1 MIRVLKLTIFIAHFP
16 LSVFLFFRNKIHNLN
31 KLSHLHIPVIC
42 VICIVAVSLFLRL
55 PQAEGSFTEDI
66 AIDPE
71 AISLANTV
79 TARPPGIAAIHYNPA
94 GLSLIGDGDFITQGL
109 MGIVIKKSNTFT
121 QDPNYRG
128 FNDIYNNLIKDPIA
142 SGTQG
147 TNTSGK
153 AYIPILDF
161 TLNWPVLPDPLSGLS
176 HRNPGSNWT
185 FGFSIYMPYAG
196 GWNTAS
202 DDPTRF
208 DGQSMYLQHLIY
220 FGPAVSYRVN
230 KTLSI
235 GAAFGAGQTA
245 MGVGTDIRAPNAIV
259 NLTKALGDSTQGG
272 SNPISD
278 LTVPFPLFGGGMG
291 AYDTLGNLSIAM
303 RDDFSPSY
311 NLGALWEP
319 YDWLSFGLSYNSA
332 IYAHMTGKYIFA
344 YSHEFQNM
352 VAWEG
357 STALMAIISGVF
369 DLPTGATSAQIG
381 NVSMDMTLPQ
391 LVNFGIKLKP
401 IKRLSLL
408 ADLHWS
414 NWSSTS
420 QFAIQFDQRIQ
431 LLQLAKFMG
440 YTGGDY
446 NMVMAKNMK
455 DTLNWSAGIEY
466 QALDWLALRAGY
478 EQRTTSNPDNL
489 YDLMGSVPT
498 MDYYGAG
505 LGIKLK
511 DNVAIDLCFG
521 YLTGKQYT
529 ADNGSINM
537 NSTVLGAGVQNPY
550 AGLNVESNMS
560 LYIAGFKVTMPLEDF
575 LDQQTQLLNKQIE
588 LLEKIFPI
596 PAKWRHTPAQGSLK
610 AAETEKSVDSSS
622 TVTNNLR
629 SEGKSYY
636 TEDSE

>member
-16 LSVFLFFRNKIHNLN
+16 LSLFLFFCNKIYNLN
-31 KLSHLHIPVIC
+31 KLSRLHIPVIY

-55 PQAEGSFTEDI
+55 PQAEGSFIEDI
-66 AIDPE
+66 VIDPE

-79 TARPPGIAAIHYNPA
+79 TARPPGIASIHYNPA

-109 MGIVIKKSNTFT
+109 MAAVIKKSNTFT
-121 QDPNYRG
+121 QDPNFRG
-128 FNDIYNNLIKDPIA
+128 FNDIYDNLIKDPLA
-142 SGTQG
+142 GTQG

-153 AYIPILDF
+153 LYIPILDF
-161 TLNWPVLPDPLSGLS
+161 TVNWPVLPAPLSGLS

-185 FGFSIYMPYAG
+185 FGFSIYAPYAG
-196 GWNTAS
+196 GWNYAS

-208 DGQSMYLQHLIY
+208 DGQSLYLQHLVY
-220 FGPAVSYRVN
+220 FGPAVSYRVS
-230 KTLSI
+230 KTLSL
-235 GAAFGAGQTA
+235 GASFGAGQTA
-245 MGVGTDIRAPNAIV
+245 MGLGTDVRAPNAIV
-259 NLTKALGDSTQGG
+259 NITKALGDATQGG

-278 LTVPFPLFGGGMG
+278 LTIPLPLFGGGVG
-291 AYDTLGNLSIAM
+291 PYDIMGNLSIAM

-332 IYAHMTGKYIFA
+332 ISAHMTGKYIFA
-344 YSHEFQNM
+344 YSQKFQNM
-352 VAWEG
+352 VGWEG
-357 STALMAIISGVF
+357 STALMVIVSSIF
-369 DLPTGATSAQIG
+369 DLPMVPTSAQIG

-414 NWSSTS
+414 NWSTTS
-420 QFAIQFDQRIQ
+420 QYVIQFDQRIQ

-446 NMVMAKNMK
+446 NMVLAKNMK

-478 EQRTTSNPDNL
+478 ENRTTSTPDDV
-489 YDLMGSVPT
+489 YDLMSLPT
-498 MDYYGAG
+498 LDYYGAG

-511 DNVAIDLCFG
+511 DNVDIDLSFG
-521 YLTGKQYT
+521 YLTGKQYIP
-529 ADNGSINM
+529 DNGSVNL
-537 NSTVLGAGVQNPY
+537 NSTVLGAGVNNPY
-550 AGLNVESNMS
+550 AGLNVQSNISM
-560 LYIAGFKVTMPLEDF
+560 YIAGFKVTMPLEDF

-588 LLEKIFPI
+588 LIEKIFPI

>member
-1 MIRVLKLTIFIAHFP
+1 MIRVLKLTIFIARFL

-31 KLSHLHIPVIC
+31 KLSRLHIPVIY

-55 PQAEGSFTEDI
+55 PQAEGSFIEDI
-66 AIDPE
+66 VIDPE

-79 TARPPGIAAIHYNPA
+79 TARPPGIASIHYNPA

-109 MGIVIKKSNTFT
+109 MAAFIQKSNTFA
-121 QDPNYRG
+121 QDPNFRG
-128 FNDIYNNLIKDPIA
+128 FNDIYDNLIKDPLA
-142 SGTQG
+142 GTQG

-153 AYIPILDF
+153 LYIPILDF
-161 TLNWPVLPDPLSGLS
+161 TVNWPVLPAPISGLS

-185 FGFSIYMPYAG
+185 FGFSIYAPYAG
-196 GWNTAS
+196 GWNYAS

-208 DGQSMYLQHLIY
+208 DGQSLYLQHLVY
-220 FGPAVSYRVN
+220 FGPAVSYRVS
-230 KTLSI
+230 KTLSL
-235 GAAFGAGQTA
+235 GASFGAGQTA
-245 MGVGTDIRAPNAIV
+245 MGLGTDVRAPNAIV
-259 NLTKALGDSTQGG
+259 NITKALGDATQGG

-278 LTVPFPLFGGGMG
+278 LTIPFPLFGGGVG
-291 AYDTLGNLSIAM
+291 PYDIMGNLSIAM

-332 IYAHMTGKYIFA
+332 IDVHMTGKYIFS
-344 YSHEFQNM
+344 YSQQFQNM
-352 VAWEG
+352 VGWEG
-357 STALMAIISGVF
+357 STALMIIVSSIF
-369 DLPTGATSAQIG
+369 DLPTQATSAQIG
-381 NVSMDMTLPQ
+381 NVSMDMQLPQ

-414 NWSSTS
+414 NWSTTS
-420 QFAIQFDQRIQ
+420 QYVIQFDQRIQ

-446 NMVMAKNMK
+446 NMVLAKNMK

-478 EQRTTSNPDNL
+478 ENRTTSTPNDVF
-489 YDLMGSVPT
+489 DLMSLPT
-498 MDYYGAG
+498 LDYYGAG

-511 DNVAIDLCFG
+511 DNVDIDLSFG

-529 ADNGSINM
+529 PDNGSVNL
-537 NSTVLGAGVQNPY
+537 NSTVLGAGVNNPY
-550 AGLNVESNMS
+550 AGLNVQSNISM
-560 LYIAGFKVTMPLEDF
+560 YIAGFKVTMPLEDF

-588 LLEKIFPI
+588 LMEKILPI

-610 AAETEKSVDSSS
+610 APETEKSVDSSS

-629 SEGKSYY
+629 SDGKSYY

>member
-1 MIRVLKLTIFIAHFP
+1 MSR
-16 LSVFLFFRNKIHNLN
+16 
-31 KLSHLHIPVIC
+31 LHIPVIY

-55 PQAEGSFTEDI
+55 PQAEAMFNEDV

-79 TARPPGIAAIHYNPA
+79 AARPPGIASIHYNPA

-109 MGIVIKKSNTFT
+109 MAIYIQKTNTFT

-128 FNDIYNNLIKDPIA
+128 FNDIYDNLIKDPLA
-142 SGTQG
+142 GTSG

-153 AYIPILDF
+153 AYIPIADF
-161 TLNWPVLPDPLSGLS
+161 TLNWPVLPAPLSGLS

-196 GWNTAS
+196 GWNYS
-202 DDPTRF
+202 DADPTRF
-208 DGQSMYLQHLIY
+208 DGQYLYLQHLIY
-220 FGPAVSYRVN
+220 FGPAVSYKVS

-245 MGVGTDIRAPNAIV
+245 MGLGTDVRAPNAIV
-259 NLTKALGDSTQGG
+259 NITKALGDATQGG
-272 SNPISD
+272 ANPISD
-278 LTVPFPLFGGGMG
+278 LTIPFPLFGGGIG
-291 AYDTLGNLSIAM
+291 IYDTVGNLSIAM

-319 YDWLSFGLSYNSA
+319 YDWLSFGLCYNSA
-332 IYAHMTGKYIFA
+332 INVHMTGKYIFS
-344 YSHEFQNM
+344 YSQQWQNM
-352 VAWEG
+352 VGWEG
-357 STALMAIISGVF
+357 STALMTIVSGIF
-369 DLPTGATSAQIG
+369 DLPTQATSAQIG
-381 NVSMDMTLPQ
+381 NVSMDMELPQ

-408 ADLHWS
+408 GDLHWS
-414 NWSSTS
+414 NWSTT
-420 QFAIQFDQRIQ
+420 QQYVIKFDQRIQ

-446 NMVMAKNMK
+446 NMVLAKNMQ
-455 DTLNWSAGIEY
+455 DTLTWSAGIEY
-466 QALDWLALRAGY
+466 QALDWLAIRAGY
-478 EQRTTSNPDNL
+478 ENRKSSSPDNV
-489 YDLMGSVPT
+489 YDLMSFPT
-498 MDYYGAG
+498 VDYYGAG

-511 DNVAIDLCFG
+511 DNVDLDLCFG

-529 ADNGSINM
+529 PDNGSVNM
-537 NSTVLGAGVQNPY
+537 NSTVLGAGVNNPY
-550 AGLNVESNMS
+550 AGLNVQSNIS
-560 LYIAGFKVTMPLEDF
+560 IYIAGFKVTMPLEDF
-575 LDQQTQLLNKQIE
+575 LDQQTQLLNKQKE
-588 LLEKIFPI
+588 LFEKIFPI
-596 PAKWRHTPAQGSLK
+596 PAKWRHAPAQGSLK
-610 AAETEKSVDSSS
+610 APETEKSVDSSW

>member
-16 LSVFLFFRNKIHNLN
+16 LSLFLFFCNKIYNLN
-31 KLSHLHIPVIC
+31 KLSRLHIPVIY

-79 TARPPGIAAIHYNPA
+79 TARPPGIASIHYNPA

-109 MGIVIKKSNTFT
+109 MAAVIKKSNTFT
-121 QDPNYRG
+121 QDPNFRG
-128 FNDIYNNLIKDPIA
+128 FNDIYDNLIKDPLA
-142 SGTQG
+142 GTQG

-153 AYIPILDF
+153 LYIPILDF
-161 TLNWPVLPDPLSGLS
+161 TVNWPVLPAPLSGLS

-185 FGFSIYMPYAG
+185 FGFSIYAPYAG
-196 GWNTAS
+196 GWNYAS

-208 DGQSMYLQHLIY
+208 DGQSLYLQHLVY
-220 FGPAVSYRVN
+220 FGPAVSYRVS
-230 KTLSI
+230 KTLSL
-235 GAAFGAGQTA
+235 GASFGAGQTA
-245 MGVGTDIRAPNAIV
+245 MGLGTDVRAPNAIV
-259 NLTKALGDSTQGG
+259 NITKALGDATQGG

-278 LTVPFPLFGGGMG
+278 LTIPLPLFGGGVG
-291 AYDTLGNLSIAM
+291 PYDIMGNLSIAM

-332 IYAHMTGKYIFA
+332 ISAHMTGKYIFA
-344 YSHEFQNM
+344 YSQKFQNM
-352 VAWEG
+352 VGWEG
-357 STALMAIISGVF
+357 STALMVIVSSIF
-369 DLPTGATSAQIG
+369 DLPMVPTSAQIG
-381 NVSMDMTLPQ
+381 NVSMDMQLPQ

-414 NWSSTS
+414 NWSTTS
-420 QFAIQFDQRIQ
+420 QYVIQFDQRIQ

-446 NMVMAKNMK
+446 NMVLAKNMK

-478 EQRTTSNPDNL
+478 ENRTTSTPDDV
-489 YDLMGSVPT
+489 YDLMSLPT
-498 MDYYGAG
+498 LDYYGAG

-511 DNVAIDLCFG
+511 DNVDIDLSFG
-521 YLTGKQYT
+521 YLTGKQYIP
-529 ADNGSINM
+529 DNGSVNL
-537 NSTVLGAGVQNPY
+537 NSTVLGAGVNNPY
-550 AGLNVESNMS
+550 AGLNVQSNISM
-560 LYIAGFKVTMPLEDF
+560 YIAGFKVTMPLEDF

-588 LLEKIFPI
+588 LIEKIFPI